1 MTKPLHPTL
10 TPREILQKIYDRVGF
25 ETFRYTDVVDIVDS
39 AQSLKKLHGLNLV
52 ARKEN
57 GYENGH
63 MVRYWAIAEKGK
75 LLIGKR
81 EGV

>member
-10 TPREILQKIYDRVGF
+10 TPKEILQKIHDRVGF
-25 ETFRYTDVVDIVDS
+25 ETFRYAHVRDIVDS
-39 AQSLKKLHGLNLV
+39 AQSLKKLHGLNLI

-63 MVRYWAIAEKGK
+63 MVRYWAISEKGK
-75 LLIGKR
+75 QLIVKG
-81 EGV
+81 E